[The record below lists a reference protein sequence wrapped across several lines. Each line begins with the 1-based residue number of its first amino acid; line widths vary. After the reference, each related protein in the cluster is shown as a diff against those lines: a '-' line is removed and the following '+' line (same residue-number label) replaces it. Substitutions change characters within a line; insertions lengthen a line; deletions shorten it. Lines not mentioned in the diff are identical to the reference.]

1 MNIMGNPQHYPPP
14 QARHGGRGSS
24 APPFSLSLSRQQN
37 VMIIVGVEV
46 ARESVTVNGRGRPS
60 ERVVAADQSWK
71 EHVKGSSFPIDIEV
85 KLQSQLLNH

>member
-1 MNIMGNPQHYPPP
+1 MGNPQHYPPP

-60 ERVVAADQSWK
+60 ERVVAADTRLHTGRREIWQDYS
-71 EHVKGSSFPIDIEV
+71 D
-85 KLQSQLLNH
+85 